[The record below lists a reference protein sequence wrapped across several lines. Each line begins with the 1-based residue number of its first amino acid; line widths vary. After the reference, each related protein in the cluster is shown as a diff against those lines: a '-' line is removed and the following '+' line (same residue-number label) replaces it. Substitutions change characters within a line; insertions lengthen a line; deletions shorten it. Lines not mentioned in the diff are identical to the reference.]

1 MVLALQTHSKEGAP
15 LFLPHYKTGIEKI
28 KTFGHDHK
36 APSPVPH
43 KRNWW
48 GTLRSCF
55 IEMHKLLGLSA
66 GKPQISIFIKPK
78 SMPDTRNVPEI
89 CWMNEWIIEIRE
101 APGPVLQGIVAWP

>member
-43 KRNWW
+43 KRN
-48 GTLRSCF
+48 
-55 IEMHKLLGLSA
+55 
-66 GKPQISIFIKPK
+66 
-78 SMPDTRNVPEI
+78 
-89 CWMNEWIIEIRE
+89 
-101 APGPVLQGIVAWP
+101 